1 MIRKIGG
8 VFLDRNLKNWEL
20 SLIFGILVAL
30 VAGSWLSQ
38 EQQSLSDSVIRL
50 HVVAN
55 SDTVNDQTLKLAVRD
70 AVLAEI
76 QTFYPNDATLDT
88 AQAAL
93 IAHLEKIQATG
104 QAVVD
109 QSGEG
114 YTVTAEL
121 TQSYFPT
128 KEYDNFSLP
137 AGQYNALKITLGEG
151 EGQNWWCVAFPPL
164 CLGATSETVEEAT
177 AAGLFTDDQL
187 SLMTESDGGYVLK
200 FKSMELLGELSAWL
214 SP

>member
-1 MIRKIGG
+1 MDRK
-8 VFLDRNLKNWEL
+8 LKTWEL
-20 SLIFGILVAL
+20 ALIFGILAAL
-30 VAGSWLSQ
+30 VAGSWLRQ
-38 EQQSLSDSVIRL
+38 EQQDLADGVIRL
-50 HVVAN
+50 HIIAN
-55 SDTVNDQTLKLAVRD
+55 SDIEDDQTLKLAVRD

-76 QTFYPNDATLDT
+76 QDFYPQDATLET
-88 AQAAL
+88 AQATL
-93 IAHLEKIQATG
+93 IAHLADIRATG

-109 QSGEG
+109 EAGAG

-151 EGQNWWCVAFPPL
+151 VGQNWWCVAFPPL
-164 CLGATSETVEEAT
+164 CLGATSDTVEEAT

-200 FKSMELLGELSAWL
+200 FKSMELLGEISEWL